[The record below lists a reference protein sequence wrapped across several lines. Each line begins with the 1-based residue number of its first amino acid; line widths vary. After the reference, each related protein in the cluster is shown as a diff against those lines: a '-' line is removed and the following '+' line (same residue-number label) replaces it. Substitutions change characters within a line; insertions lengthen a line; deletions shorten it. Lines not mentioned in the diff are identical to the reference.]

1 MKPVKVCSVVILA
14 FAFGLL
20 STKACFYARAA
31 EVKPPYDAVHL
42 KKGEKAPFDGD
53 LVDPDDLIDLLIDAE
68 CDDEHLEIF
77 SCGRNLTL
85 LQEKHVEEIK
95 AIDDARLACERRPP
109 VTIEVVKPVPFY
121 ERPWFMLTVGA
132 VLGGTAAT
140 FAVMAAN

>member
-1 MKPVKVCSVVILA
+1 MKPAKIAAVVVLA

-31 EVKPPYDAVHL
+31 EPEPAYNAVHL
-42 KKGEKAPFDGD
+42 KKGERAPFDGD

-77 SCGRNLTL
+77 TCGRKLTL
-85 LQEKHVEEIK
+85 LEEKHTQEVK
-95 AIDDARLACERRPP
+95 LLDDARLACERRPP
-109 VTIEVVKPVPFY
+109 LTVEVIKPVPFY
-121 ERPWFMLTVGA
+121 ERPWFMLTVG
-132 VLGGTAAT
+132 VVVGGTAAA